1 MQSIFNRLGFPIR
14 KSADQFIFADP
25 RGLSQLITSF
35 IASESQGIPRVPF
48 LTFFYYTAF
57 CSVCMLF
64 DSCCVF
70 RFIRSLVHSFIGIAT
85 DLLLFRFTRNPSE
98 PQQSSILLSSLSI
111 YFFQYVKERGPK
123 PLKGLLHYIPPPLGG
138 RGAWWRITDSNR

>member
-1 MQSIFNRLGFPIR
+1 MFQFSRFAHYMHPFFKWLGFPIR

-48 LTFFYYTAF
+48 LTFFYSCAF
-57 CSVCMLF
+57 CAARYAFF

-70 RFIRSLVHSFIGIAT
+70 RIRSQESSVKTEVFPYFSFFFH
-85 DLLLFRFTRNPSE
+85 LPSLNNPL
-98 PQQSSILLSSLSI
+98 LLSSLSI
-111 YFFQYVKERGPK
+111 YFFQYVKERTPK
-123 PLKGLLHYIPPPLGG
+123 SPKGDFEFSLPL
-138 RGAWWRITDSNR
+138 